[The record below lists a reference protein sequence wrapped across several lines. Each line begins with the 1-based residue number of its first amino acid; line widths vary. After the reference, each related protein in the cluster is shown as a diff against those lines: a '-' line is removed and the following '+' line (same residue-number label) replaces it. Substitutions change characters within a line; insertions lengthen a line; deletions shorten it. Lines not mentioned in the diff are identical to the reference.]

1 MFKPTFTVGS
11 YKPNGTAKIKGQS
24 FKDDEIY
31 IVRGRIEEGAIYIKF
46 YKEEYILSL
55 NLPIAFTLSESWQ
68 ISEGRNVSIK
78 IKGRNLN
85 LMIRTFYGV

>member
-1 MFKPTFTVGS
+1 MFKPTFTAGN
-11 YKPNGTAKIKGQS
+11 YKPNGTAKIKSQ
-24 FKDDEIY
+24 I
-31 IVRGRIEEGAIYIKF
+31 

-55 NLPIAFTLSESWQ
+55 NMSIAFALSESWQ
-68 ISEGRNVSIK
+68 ISEGREVSIK